1 MRGVRWGRG
10 ERCGG
15 SGAATSQRGSQL
27 PGAPRW
33 GAAVP
38 PPPGAEGR
46 SAPSPP
52 LCPRGSRG
60 RRQHPREG
68 PPGAAGAAAAGFA
81 LCRVRSERGPVS
93 YCNSCFP
100 RGVAAFGAEM
110 GSGCRVSVA
119 AMKLHV
125 NGLHL
130 PPGPAVRLSG
140 GCGAAETPQP
150 QPRFFAVGSG
160 GTQQNKPC
168 RDLGVTD

>member
-1 MRGVRWGRG
+1 MRGSGA
-10 ERCGG
+10 GG
-15 SGAATSQRGSQL
+15 GGAATSQRGLQR

-46 SAPSPP
+46 SAPSP

-60 RRQHPREG
+60 QPAA
-68 PPGAAGAAAAGFA
+68 PPGRDRRGSAGAAAAGFA
-81 LCRVRSERGPVS
+81 LCRLRSERGPVN

-119 AMKLHV
+119 VMKLHV

-130 PPGPAVRLSG
+130 PPGPAVWLSR
-140 GCGAAETPQP
+140 GCEAAETPQP

-168 RDLGVTD
+168 RALGVTD